1 MGKGRD
7 GRWQKHPEKL
17 KTEDERL
24 KVKRVYRNGNIVL
37 SHGKKA
43 VIALASRGLGP
54 ETASRVI
61 AKLKEDEDDFY
72 RDILRAERDYVRTRR
87 FWV

>member
-1 MGKGRD
+1 MELA
-7 GRWQKHPEKL
+7 KHPEKL
-17 KTEDERL
+17 KTEEDKL
-24 KVKRVYRNGNIVL
+24 KVKRVYRNANIVL